1 MPRPHGPEWLHDRVF
16 YEIYPQSF
24 YDSNGDGIGD
34 FQGIIQKLDYIEA
47 LGANG
52 IWLNPCYDSP
62 FQDAGYDVAD
72 YYKVAPRYGTNDDL
86 IQLFKKAHERDIKVI
101 LDLVP
106 GHTSIEH
113 EWFKQSANHERNKY
127 SDWYIWTKNLWNT
140 PPSAQWVKGY
150 SPRNGSFMINFFYCQ
165 PALNYGFANIDPEHA
180 DWQFPPDHPACL
192 EVREEMKNIMRF
204 WMDHGADGFRVDMA
218 GSLVKNDPECKETS
232 KIWRDVR
239 AMMDAE
245 YPDCAFISEWGEP
258 DVALNAGF
266 HMDFLLHCGNPMYTA
281 LFRAEKKRT
290 TISLFAEGNSYF
302 DRTGQGSAHEFI
314 HEYMAIYSKIAHR
327 GYVCIPSGNHDMGRI
342 STGRDDDE
350 LAVVFTFLLTM
361 PGIPFIY
368 YGDEIGMNFL
378 NDLPSKEG
386 GYERT
391 GARTPMQ
398 WNNDQ
403 NSGFSTADAEQLYLP
418 IDPDPQRPTVEKQTQ
433 EEKSLW
439 NRVRQ
444 LAELRKNTPGL
455 GADAEFI
462 PLNPDGCEYPLVY
475 QRGGDTDD
483 NRYLI
488 VLNPAGRV
496 AETTIPLRTETV
508 SLLHTATHPAEIK
521 LADGRAQIKAPPLA
535 ASVHT
540 LD

>member
-1 MPRPHGPEWLHDRVF
+1 MPTPHGPAWLHERIF

-24 YDSNGDGIGD
+24 NDSNGDGIGD

-127 SDWYIWTKNLWNT
+127 SDWYIWTDNLWKS
-140 PPSAQWVKGY
+140 PPSNHWILGY
-150 SPRNGSFMINFFYCQ
+150 SSREGCFRINFFYCQ

-180 DWQFPPDHPACL
+180 DWQLPPDHPACL

-204 WMDHGADGFRVDMA
+204 WMDRGADGFRVDMA
-218 GSLVKNDPECKETS
+218 GSLVKNDQGFKETS

-239 AMMDAE
+239 AMMDTE

-266 HMDFLLHCGNPMYTA
+266 HMDFLLHFGSPMYTR
-281 LFRAEKKRT
+281 LLRGEKQRT
-290 TISLFAEGNSYF
+290 AISIFPESNSYF

-314 HEYMAIYSKIAHR
+314 HEYMDIYSKIADR

-368 YGDEIGMNFL
+368 YGDEIGL
-378 NDLPSKEG
+378 QYQDLPSKEG
-386 GYERT
+386 GYTRT

-398 WNNDQ
+398 WNDKK
-403 NSGFSTADAEQLYLP
+403 NSGFSTADAKQLYLP
-418 IDPDPQRPTVEKQTQ
+418 IDPDPNRPTVEKQVQ
-433 EEKSLW
+433 NDNSLW
-439 NRVRQ
+439 NRVHK
-444 LAELRKNTPGL
+444 LVELRKNTPGL

-475 QRGGDTDD
+475 QRGGDADD
-483 NRYLI
+483 NRYLV
-488 VLNPAGRV
+488 VLNPSGR
-496 AETTIPLRTETV
+496 AEETTIPLRAETA
-508 SLLHTATHPAEIK
+508 SLLHTATQPADVK
-521 LADGRAQIKAPPLA
+521 LADGRAHIEAPPLA
-535 ASVHT
+535 TSIHN
-540 LD
+540 LE